1 MCVPTYFSARN
12 IWPREEPGVV
22 LRSTISGRECGWVV
36 LPVGVWAFLSTSF
49 FFVFTLSPKRL
60 GTYMH
65 LVGMIAS
72 LTAASRPV
80 TYLMFVV
87 RRLGTSWRGE
97 GGRELSRGHVL

>member
-1 MCVPTYFSARN
+1 MYLHTSLRETFGLGNSPGWCFG
-12 IWPREEPGVV
+12 PRYLGVSV
-22 LRSTISGRECGWVV
+22 GGWYCRWVCGRFCQR
-36 LPVGVWAFLSTSF
+36 LF